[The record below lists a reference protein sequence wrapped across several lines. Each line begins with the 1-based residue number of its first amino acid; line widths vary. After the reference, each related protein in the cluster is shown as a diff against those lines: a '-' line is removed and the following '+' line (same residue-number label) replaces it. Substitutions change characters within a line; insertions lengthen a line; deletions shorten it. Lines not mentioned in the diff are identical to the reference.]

1 MRKILVGTAVAVLE
15 SALIGSVA
23 SAQTEVSVQATR
35 ILSTRTVGR
44 TAAGVP
50 IVDISLAYSV
60 SLKDLNLAL
69 ATRATE
75 AEQRVKDAALGA
87 CKEISRN
94 YPDAT
99 PNELTCA
106 MIATD
111 KALVKLHQ
119 MVADAGKAKAK

>member
-1 MRKILVGTAVAVLE
+1 MRKILVGTAVAVLA

-69 ATRATE
+69 ATGATE

-119 MVADAGKAKAK
+119 MVA